1 MLYNI
6 KEKKSRRMDSTI
18 FFSRLAEESTR
29 EKSNIVEEEEKER
42 ETRVT
47 KLITVNMI
55 YQRLRF
61 VDSLYP

>member
-1 MLYNI
+1 
-6 KEKKSRRMDSTI
+6 MDSTI